1 MGSSFLKHRIR
12 EKVCGREQIRI
23 EISALVPNLKFK
35 IRVINFPK
43 NSIEGNHLFF
53 RIKVYANFN
62 VKILSNFSSLRYIYI
77 SYLLLFIC
85 MNGIKSKGSIRYAQ
99 VERILFIDTG
109 YEKKWFSK
117 IFERWAYKTIL
128 ILS

>member
-1 MGSSFLKHRIR
+1 
-12 EKVCGREQIRI
+12 
-23 EISALVPNLKFK
+23 
-35 IRVINFPK
+35 
-43 NSIEGNHLFF
+43 
-53 RIKVYANFN
+53 
-62 VKILSNFSSLRYIYI
+62 
-77 SYLLLFIC
+77 
-85 MNGIKSKGSIRYAQ
+85 MNGIKSKGSVRYAQ

>member
-1 MGSSFLKHRIR
+1 M
-12 EKVCGREQIRI
+12 QILT
-23 EISALVPNLKFK
+23 SKF
-35 IRVINFPK
+35 FP
-43 NSIEGNHLFF
+43 IFP
-53 RIKVYANFN
+53 VY
-62 VKILSNFSSLRYIYI
+62 VIYI